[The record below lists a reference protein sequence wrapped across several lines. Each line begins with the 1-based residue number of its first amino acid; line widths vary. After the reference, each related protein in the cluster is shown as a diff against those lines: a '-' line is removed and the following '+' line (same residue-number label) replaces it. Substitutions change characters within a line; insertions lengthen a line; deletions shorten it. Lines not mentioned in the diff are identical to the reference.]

1 MPMGSGPFTSP
12 FPKKQSR
19 HLPRQPGVTAPLANV
34 TGVTLLTNTME
45 PKRLGLLRD
54 LAPGASLIGTL
65 VNPTFSPAAPQLQQ
79 LEEAARTV
87 GQRIIVAKASD
98 DDALETAF
106 ASLVREGAGALLV
119 TAD

>member
-1 MPMGSGPFTSP
+1 
-12 FPKKQSR
+12 
-19 HLPRQPGVTAPLANV
+19 
-34 TGVTLLTNTME
+34 ME

-65 VNPTFSPAAPQLQQ
+65 VNPNFPPAAHQLQQ

-106 ASLVREGAGALLV
+106 ASLVRARVADTQASVRDAYEQAMPPEQSFHGLSRYLRRRAR
-119 TAD
+119 TA